1 MLSVIV
7 KPLPHWSDYSDFN
20 NLDSY
25 MYIQVLPIY
34 LSLGATGLFRSVMVI
49 RLNRRIT
56 FGKLLRDGRLY
67 QAVCFCSF
75 ISYLIVLMHAEGG
88 VLQV

>member
-1 MLSVIV
+1 
-7 KPLPHWSDYSDFN
+7 
-20 NLDSY
+20 

-49 RLNRRIT
+49 RLNRRII
-56 FGKLLRDGRLY
+56 FGNLLRDDRLY